1 MPTNSGNPNPEI
13 HINENIAEAGKATQ
27 FGQPGAPDPVAA
39 AKKKAAEEPARWS
52 YRGHFKNLA
61 AQDISTDPARINE
74 ELQRLRDE
82 LGPKA
87 PLAKMMAIRA
97 LERALKKMEPIL
109 LEKIIDN
116 TEGKLSQT
124 IFTPDKVIA
133 EENPSSLEEAARI
146 YNETVAQ

>member
-1 MPTNSGNPNPEI
+1 MGNENSGNPNPVP
-13 HINENIAEAGKATQ
+13 NPNIAEEGKATQ
-27 FGQPGAPDPVAA
+27 FGAEGGPDPREAR
-39 AKKKAAEEPARWS
+39 KKVDEPARWS

-133 EENPSSLEEAARI
+133 DENPSSLEEAARI